1 MWIVV
6 FAVVLIAFFVLR
18 IIVATIVFFMILPD
32 GDRCPI
38 CDEVTLRVQSRGWN
52 LLMPWFRTSWCMRCH
67 WEGLHRRGSVSAPHA
82 PLPTSSTREAPARRR

>member
-1 MWIVV
+1 MI
-6 FAVVLIAFFVLR
+6 FAVVLIGFFVLR
-18 IIVATIVFFMILPD
+18 IVVATIVFFMILPD

-67 WEGLHRRGSVSAPHA
+67 WEGLHRRGAVSAPPA
-82 PLPTSSTREAPARRR
+82 SPLGSPASREPATRRR